1 MGRAVSLFLVFV
13 SRHVSQISSRP
24 TSNIT
29 GKTWLLGKPPMWT
42 ISVFRRRFP
51 AKRRA
56 KNRPLP
62 LPLALALMISVPGC
76 SLAVMAG
83 KVLLGD
89 VKVQSQFRQAT
100 KTDLAKLNRKVLVL
114 CSASD
119 TIRAAYAS
127 VDYDVLDGVIH
138 RLKVHGI
145 HKIVSPDAVSGWLDD
160 HGGRCDDLQEM
171 AEYFHAEYVIHIE
184 VSRFT
189 CIEENSPN
197 LLRGQSEGHVRA
209 YHMDDGAPAKKLLEV
224 MNSDFVSTY
233 PAGNPISADKKSATN
248 FQREYIERIC
258 LQLAQ
263 IFYDH
268 AMSEEMQ

>member
-1 MGRAVSLFLVFV
+1 MRNYSVNRRLIAAARSSLNLRV
-13 SRHVSQISSRP
+13 
-24 TSNIT
+24 
-29 GKTWLLGKPPMWT
+29 
-42 ISVFRRRFP
+42 
-51 AKRRA
+51 
-56 KNRPLP
+56 P
-62 LPLALALMISVPGC
+62 LPLAMALMLFVPGC

-83 KVLLGD
+83 KMILGD
-89 VKVQSQFRQAT
+89 IKVQSQFRQAT
-100 KTDLAKLNRKVLVL
+100 HTDLAKLNRKVLVL

-119 TIRAAYAS
+119 TIHAAYPS
-127 VDYDVLDGVIH
+127 VDQDIQEGVIH
-138 RLKVHGI
+138 RLKTHGI

-160 HGGRCDDLQEM
+160 HGGRCDNLQEL
-171 AEYFHAEYVIHIE
+171 AEHFHAEYVIHIE

-189 CIEENSPN
+189 CQEENSPN

-209 YHMDDGAPAKKLLEV
+209 YHLDDGPPTKKLLEV

-233 PAGNPISADKKSATN
+233 PSGNPISADKKSATN

-268 AMSEEMQ
+268 TSSEEMQ

>member
-1 MGRAVSLFLVFV
+1 
-13 SRHVSQISSRP
+13 
-24 TSNIT
+24 
-29 GKTWLLGKPPMWT
+29 MWT
-42 ISVFRRRFP
+42 YSAFRRRSTF
-51 AKRRA
+51 RLFRT
-56 KNRPLP
+56 RSRLP
-62 LPLALALMISVPGC
+62 FPLAVALLIFVPGC

-83 KVLLGD
+83 KMFLGD

-114 CSASD
+114 CSTTD
-119 TIRAAYAS
+119 TVRSAYAS
-127 VDYDVLDGVIH
+127 VDYDILEGVIH

-145 HKIVSPDAVSGWLDD
+145 RKIVSPDAVSGWLDD
-160 HGGRCDDLQEM
+160 HGGRCDDPKEL
-171 AEYFHAEYVIHIE
+171 ADHFHAEYLIHIE

-189 CIEENSPN
+189 CQEENSPN

-209 YHMDDGAPAKKLLEV
+209 FHLEERDSGKRLVEV

-233 PAGNPISADKKSATN
+233 PSGNPISADKKSATN
-248 FQREYIERIC
+248 FQREYIERIS

-268 AMSEEMQ
+268 TPSEEMQ

>member
-1 MGRAVSLFLVFV
+1 MRTHSVDW
-13 SRHVSQISSRP
+13 RP
-24 TSNIT
+24 IT
-29 GKTWLLGKPPMWT
+29 AARCAL
-42 ISVFRRRFP
+42 
-51 AKRRA
+51 
-56 KNRPLP
+56 NRPVP
-62 LPLALALMISVPGC
+62 LPLALAVMLFVPGC

-100 KTDLAKLNRKVLVL
+100 HTDLAKLNRKVLIL

-119 TIRAAYAS
+119 SIHSMYPS
-127 VDYDVLDGVIH
+127 VDYDITEGVIH
-138 RLKVHGI
+138 RLKTHEI

-160 HGGRCDDLQEM
+160 HGGRCDNLQEL
-171 AEYFHAEYVIHIE
+171 AEHFHAEYVIHIE

-189 CIEENSPN
+189 CLEENSPN

-209 YHMDDGAPAKKLLEV
+209 YHLDDSAAGKKLLEI
-224 MNSDFVSTY
+224 MNSDFNSTY
-233 PAGNPISADKKSATN
+233 PSGNPISADKKSATN

-268 AMSEEMQ
+268 TSSEEMQP

>member
-1 MGRAVSLFLVFV
+1 MRIQSA
-13 SRHVSQISSRP
+13 
-24 TSNIT
+24 
-29 GKTWLLGKPPMWT
+29 
-42 ISVFRRRFP
+42 FRRAIAWTRSV
-51 AKRRA
+51 AS
-56 KNRPLP
+56 RPLP
-62 LPLALALMISVPGC
+62 LPLVLALLLFVPGC

-100 KTDLAKLNRKVLVL
+100 KTDLAKLNRKVLVI

-119 TIRAAYAS
+119 TIRSAYAS
-127 VDYDVLDGVIH
+127 VDYDILEGVIH
-138 RLKVHGI
+138 RLKTHGI
-145 HKIVSPDAVSGWLDD
+145 HKIVSPDAVAGWLDD
-160 HGGRCDDLQEM
+160 HGGRCDDLQEL
-171 AEYFHAEYVIHIE
+171 AEHFHAEYVIHIE
-184 VSRFT
+184 VSRFSCT
-189 CIEENSPN
+189 EENSAN

-209 YHMDDGAPAKKLLEV
+209 YHLDDGPPTKKLLEI

-233 PAGNPISADKKSATN
+233 PPGNPVSADKKSVTN

-268 AMSEEMQ
+268 TTSEEMQ

>member
-1 MGRAVSLFLVFV
+1 MRTHSVDW
-13 SRHVSQISSRP
+13 RP
-24 TSNIT
+24 IT
-29 GKTWLLGKPPMWT
+29 VARCAL
-42 ISVFRRRFP
+42 
-51 AKRRA
+51 
-56 KNRPLP
+56 NRPVP
-62 LPLALALMISVPGC
+62 LPLALAVMLFVPGC

-89 VKVQSQFRQAT
+89 IKVQSQFRQAT
-100 KTDLAKLNRKVLVL
+100 HTDLAKLNRKVLVL

-119 TIRAAYAS
+119 SIHASYPS
-127 VDYDVLDGVIH
+127 VDPDITEGVIH
-138 RLKVHGI
+138 RLKTHGI

-160 HGGRCDDLQEM
+160 HGGRCDNLQEL
-171 AEYFHAEYVIHIE
+171 AEHFHAEYVIHIE

-189 CIEENSPN
+189 CLEENSPN

-209 YHMDDGAPAKKLLEV
+209 YHLDDGAPAKKLLEI
-224 MNSDFVSTY
+224 MNSDFNSTY
-233 PAGNPISADKKSATN
+233 PSGNPISADKKSATN

-268 AMSEEMQ
+268 TSSEEMQP

>member
-1 MGRAVSLFLVFV
+1 MLNLRV
-13 SRHVSQISSRP
+13 
-24 TSNIT
+24 
-29 GKTWLLGKPPMWT
+29 
-42 ISVFRRRFP
+42 
-51 AKRRA
+51 
-56 KNRPLP
+56 P
-62 LPLALALMISVPGC
+62 LPLAMALMLFVPGC

-83 KVLLGD
+83 KIFLGD

-100 KTDLAKLNRKVLVL
+100 HTDLAKLNRKVLVL

-119 TIRAAYAS
+119 TIHTSYAS
-127 VDYDVLDGVIH
+127 VDYDILEGVIH
-138 RLKVHGI
+138 RLKTHGI

-160 HGGRCDDLQEM
+160 HGGRCDDLQEL
-171 AEYFHAEYVIHIE
+171 AEHFHAEYVIHIE
-184 VSRFT
+184 VAQFT
-189 CIEENSPN
+189 CIEDNSPN
-197 LLRGQSEGHVRA
+197 LLRGHSEGHVRA
-209 YHMDDGAPAKKLLEV
+209 YHLDDGAPAKKLLEI

-268 AMSEEMQ
+268 TASEEMQ